1 MSSRIIIEGKE
12 FNYYPLKELQEKG
25 YDVATLPYSTKILL
39 ENLLRKMDGKVVK
52 EDHIIKVLE
61 RKREEIPFFP
71 SRVILQD
78 YTGVPLIVDLIAMR
92 NAAARRGKD
101 PQKVNPV
108 IPVQLVADHSVQV
121 DKFGTSYA
129 IKQNLA
135 FEYKK
140 NGERY
145 AALKWAQQ
153 NFRNLKIVPPGNGI
167 VHQVNLEFLSEVVS
181 EREGALIPDTL
192 IGTDSHTT
200 MVNGISVLG
209 WGVGG
214 LEAEAVM
221 VGEPSY
227 IIVPEVVG
235 VKLKGKPKEGVT
247 ATDLVL
253 SITEFLRKA
262 NVVGKFVEFY
272 GDGIRYLTTQ
282 DKTTISNMSPEYGA
296 TVGFFPYSR
305 NTSRYLS
312 LTGRSEE
319 HIRIVET
326 YLKEQGLYYDGK
338 KKAYDLNLEFDLSA
352 VVPSIAGPANPED
365 RISLSNVQ
373 AVRNIISD
381 HLAKTINAREQRT
394 FNISISGQE
403 TQIRDGSVAIAAIT
417 SCTNTSNPDVL
428 IGAALM
434 AKKAVEFGLSR
445 KPFVKTSFA
454 PGSPVVEEYLKSA
467 GLMPYLDALGF
478 HIVGFGCTTC
488 IGNSGP
494 LIKEVDEAIKK
505 NKIYAVA
512 VLSGNRNFEGRINP
526 STAGS
531 FLMSPMLVVAYS
543 LAGRID
549 FDFENEPIGT
559 DPNGNPVYLKDIWP
573 DHEIIRDYEERFL
586 SKKQYRERKERIFEG
601 VEEWKKLEIPAG
613 DKYIFDPSSTY
624 VREPPWFDVT
634 STLVPLEN
642 ARILAIFGDR
652 VTTDHISP
660 AGSIVTDLE
669 KYRRIWENIID
680 NGYQTPVSNP
690 EKYREIWEEL
700 KKGNKSA
707 LEQAD
712 SPAARYLMER
722 GVSPDDF
729 NSFGARRGNHEVMM
743 RGGFSNPKIRNL
755 MIDTQGGFT
764 IHYPSGEKMSIFD
777 AAERYIKEKVPLVI
791 FAGKMYGAGSSR
803 DWAAKATYLLNVKA
817 VIAQSFERIHRSNLT
832 DMGVIPIEADT
843 SSLQLKGDETVSI
856 DLSNLKE
863 GQEVDIKIRGDV
875 EKVIKGK
882 VRLDTEAE
890 IEYCRS
896 GNILNYTLNK
906 M

>member
-1 MSSRIIIEGKE
+1 MTSIINIEGKE
-12 FNYYPLKELQEKG
+12 FNYFPLKELENRG
-25 YDVATLPYSTKILL
+25 YAVSNLPYSTKILL
-39 ENLLRKMDGKVVK
+39 ENIMRKIDGKVVR
-52 EDHIIKVLE
+52 EEHLIKVLE

-92 NAAARRGKD
+92 NAASKMGKD
-101 PQKVNPV
+101 PQRINPV

-121 DKFGTSYA
+121 DKFGTNYA
-129 IKQNLA
+129 IRENLSL
-135 FEYKK
+135 EYKR

-145 AALKWAQQ
+145 AALKWAQN

-167 VHQVNLEFLSEVVS
+167 VHQVNIEFLSEVVA
-181 EREGALIPDTL
+181 ERDGTLLPDTL

-235 VKLKGKPKEGVT
+235 VKLKGQPKEGVT
-247 ATDLVL
+247 ATDIVL
-253 SITEFLRKA
+253 SITEFLRKS

-272 GDGIRYLTTQ
+272 GDGIRHLSTQ

-296 TVGFFPYSR
+296 TVGYFPYSR

-319 HIRIVET
+319 HVKIVES

-338 KKAYDLNLEFDLSA
+338 KKMYDQYLEFDLSA
-352 VVPSIAGPANPED
+352 VVPSISGPANPED
-365 RISLSNVQ
+365 RISLSNIQTVKK
-373 AVRNIISD
+373 IIEDNLSKN
-381 HLAKTINAREQRT
+381 LNVAKQRS
-394 FNISISGQE
+394 FEIKIGDRDVKLE
-403 TQIRDGSVAIAAIT
+403 DGSVVIAAIT

-428 IGAALM
+428 IGAGLV
-434 AKKAVEFGLSR
+434 AKKAVELGLTR

-454 PGSPVVEEYLKSA
+454 PGSPVVQEYLAKSN
-467 GLMPYLDALGF
+467 LQPYLDALGF
-478 HIVGFGCTTC
+478 HIVGYGCTTC

-494 LIKEVDEAIKK
+494 LIKEVEEAIKDH
-505 NKIYAVA
+505 KIYTTA

-526 STAGS
+526 SVAGS
-531 FLMSPMLVVAYS
+531 FLASPMLVVAYS
-543 LAGRID
+543 IAGRID
-549 FDFENEPIGT
+549 IDFSTEPLAV
-559 DPNGNPVYLKDIWP
+559 DPNGNPIFLKDIWP
-573 DHEIIRDYEERFL
+573 DDALIKRYEDEFL
-586 SKKQYRERKERIFEG
+586 SKKHYRERKDRIFEG
-601 VEEWKKLEIPAG
+601 VEEWKKLEIPSGAE
-613 DKYIFDPSSTY
+613 YSFDPKSTY
-624 VREPPWFDVT
+624 VREPPWFNVST
-634 STLVPLEN
+634 TLVPVKN
-642 ARILAIFGDR
+642 ARILAVFGDR

-660 AGSIVTDLE
+660 AGSIVTDME
-669 KYRRIWENIID
+669 KYRRIWN
-680 NGYQTPVSNP
+680 
-690 EKYREIWEEL
+690 EL
-700 KKGNKSA
+700 KLGDSNSMGQV
-707 LEQAD
+707 E
-712 SPAARYLMER
+712 SPAAKYLMEN
-722 GVSPDDF
+722 GVAPDEF

-743 RGGFSNPKIRNL
+743 RGGFSNPKIRNK
-755 MIDTQGGFT
+755 MIDTPGGFT
-764 IHYPSGEKMSIFD
+764 IHYPEGQKMSFFD
-777 AAERYIKEKVPLVI
+777 AAELYKKEKTPLVI

-817 VIAQSFERIHRSNLT
+817 VIAESFERIHRSNLT
-832 DMGVIPIEADT
+832 NMGVVPIEADT
-843 SSLQLKGDETVSI
+843 SRLNLKGSEIVSV
-856 DLSNLKE
+856 DLSNLRE
-863 GQEVDIKIRGDV
+863 GQMVAIH
-875 EKVIKGK
+875 IKGDSEQTIEGR

-890 IEYCRS
+890 IEYCKS